1 MRAVTTPMP
10 FNVANI
16 ERRRPILPVATLL
29 LAAAAAVLATV
40 AILTDDV
47 GSIKPVS
54 TPAVA
59 EIASPAAGTVTSE
72 DPIIYERDGG
82 ACRLRAITR
91 PCP

>member
-1 MRAVTTPMP
+1 MP
-10 FNVANI
+10 FNAANI

-29 LAAAAAVLATV
+29 LAFAAAVLATV
-40 AILTDDV
+40 AIVTDDV
-47 GSIKPVS
+47 GSTKPAS

-59 EIASPAAGTVTSE
+59 AIASPNAGTIAPY

>member
-1 MRAVTTPMP
+1 MRTIATPMP
-10 FNVANI
+10 SKLVSI

-29 LAAAAAVLATV
+29 LAAAAAVLAAV
-40 AILTDDV
+40 DIRTDRV
-47 GSIKPVS
+47 YSREQRS

-59 EIASPAAGTVTSE
+59 AIASPNADTVAPE
-72 DPIIYERDGG
+72 EQIIVERDGG